1 MCPMAARWITRACI
15 ATFVLGIAGLIISS
29 IAGNNNG
36 VVLSIGAVIAVAVVA
51 LLVTSTVTAHDRIDA
66 FVEADAERL
75 EERIVELVQAGA
87 DENAV
92 RSLVRDAIRL
102 ERR

>member
-1 MCPMAARWITRACI
+1 MVARRITRACI
-15 ATFVLGIAGLIISS
+15 AVFVCGIAGLIISS

-36 VVLSIGAVIAVAVVA
+36 VVLTVGAGIAVAVIA
-51 LLVTSTVTAHDRIDA
+51 LLVTSAVTAHDRIDA

-75 EERIVELVQAGA
+75 EEQIVELVRAGA
-87 DENAV
+87 DESAV
-92 RSLVRDAIRL
+92 RLLVRDAIRL

>member
-1 MCPMAARWITRACI
+1 MAARWITRACV
-15 ATFVLGIAGLIISS
+15 ATFVGGIAGLIISS

-36 VVLSIGAVIAVAVVA
+36 IVLTIGGIIGAAVLA
-51 LLVTSTVTAHDRIDA
+51 LLVTSTVTARERIDV

-75 EERIVELVQAGA
+75 EEQIVSLVRSGA
-87 DENAV
+87 DETAV
-92 RSLVRDAIRL
+92 RTLVRDALRL